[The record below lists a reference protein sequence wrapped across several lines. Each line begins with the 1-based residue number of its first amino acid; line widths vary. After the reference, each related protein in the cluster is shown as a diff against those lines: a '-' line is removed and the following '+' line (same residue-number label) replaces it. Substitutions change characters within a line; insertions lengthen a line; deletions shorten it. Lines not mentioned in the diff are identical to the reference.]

1 MLEAVVGTGTGVSAA
16 IPGYTVMGKTGTAQ
30 IPEQGVDA
38 YVSGAYMASFVGS
51 APASNPVLST
61 IVVLNHP
68 TPIYGGTV
76 AAPVFS
82 QIMSYALHRY
92 GIPTSADAP
101 SQVPPTSP
109 TTADQ
114 AQDVT

>member
-1 MLEAVVGTGTGVSAA
+1 
-16 IPGYTVMGKTGTAQ
+16 
-30 IPEQGVDA
+30 
-38 YVSGAYMASFVGS
+38 
-51 APASNPVLST
+51 
-61 IVVLNHP
+61 VVLNHP

-92 GIPTSADAP
+92 GIPTTPGAP
-101 SQVPPTSP
+101 SQAPA
-109 TTADQ
+109 TTPAAGDQ